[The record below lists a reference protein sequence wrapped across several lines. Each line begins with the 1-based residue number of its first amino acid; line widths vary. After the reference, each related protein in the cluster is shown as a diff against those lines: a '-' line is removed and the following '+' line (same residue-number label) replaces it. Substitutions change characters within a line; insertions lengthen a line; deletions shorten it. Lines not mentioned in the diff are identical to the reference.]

1 MPYLCTMKN
10 ENDMDTILKEHGFVP
25 TENTSEYV
33 KGVWTIRIEGDYIEA
48 FDSPEDDDIR
58 AVYVKVHKER
68 IYDVLEDI
76 NKLSSL

>member
-48 FDSPEDDDIR
+48 FDSPEDDNIR

-68 IYDVLEDI
+68 IYHVLEDI
-76 NKLSSL
+76 DTLSSL